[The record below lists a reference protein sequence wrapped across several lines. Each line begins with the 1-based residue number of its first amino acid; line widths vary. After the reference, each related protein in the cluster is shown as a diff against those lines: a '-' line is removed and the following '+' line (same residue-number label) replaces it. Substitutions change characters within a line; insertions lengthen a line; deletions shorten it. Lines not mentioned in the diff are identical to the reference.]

1 MHAHCKAN
9 ATEVNLPQ
17 KWGVVLHG
25 LEETAENGQIASQCT
40 LGTFNAYVIPGPVT
54 NGPERPTGANEIAAQ
69 RLDGLRRFR
78 FKGPLFQPPKSR
90 VGLCWSSPS
99 LTRGMAFSE
108 NVAATP

>member
-9 ATEVNLPQ
+9 ATEVNLATEM
-17 KWGVVLHG
+17 GVVLHG
-25 LEETAENGQIASQCT
+25 FQKTAENGQIASQWT
-40 LGTFNAYVIPGPVT
+40 PGTFNAYVKPGPVT

-78 FKGPLFQPPKSR
+78 FEGLLFQPPKSR